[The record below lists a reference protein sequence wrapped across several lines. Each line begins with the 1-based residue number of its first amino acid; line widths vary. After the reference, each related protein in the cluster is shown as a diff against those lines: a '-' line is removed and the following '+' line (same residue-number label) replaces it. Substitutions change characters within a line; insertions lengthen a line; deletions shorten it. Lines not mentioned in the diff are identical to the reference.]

1 MSEMSDSLISNVDN
15 SCTAKDSNLTLKYSR
30 QNIQL
35 RRAEVL
41 RLQAMGESE
50 SSIARSLG
58 CSQALISLDVA
69 FLKEMAKN
77 KIAEHLGNLAYELDK
92 VLTGLDILIK
102 TAYSWLNA
110 PQFSVQNTTSTVK
123 DKTIIISLISN
134 LYNMKWQ
141 LLTDKDPN
149 AIHHAAQYVTKAKEK
164 LDEQIEIAQMHLF
177 EDEEDEELEEVEEEE
192 ENNV

>member
-1 MSEMSDSLISNVDN
+1 LISEQNMGENVNNSLINVNN
-15 SCTAKDSNLTLKYSR
+15 SEEENNLQLKYSR
-30 QNIQL
+30 QNIQF

-92 VLTGLDILIK
+92 VLTGLGILIK
-102 TAYSWLNA
+102 TAYGWLNA
-110 PQFSVQNTTSTVK
+110 PQFNTTTTVK
-123 DKTIIISLISN
+123 AAIISVIADI
-134 LYNMKWQ
+134 YNMKWL

-149 AIHHAAQYVTKAKEK
+149 VIHHAANYVNNAKK
-164 LDEQIEIAQMHLF
+164 
-177 EDEEDEELEEVEEEE
+177 ELEEKIEMAQMRWDLADEEGLEEEEEEE
-192 ENNV
+192 ENNNS

>member
-1 MSEMSDSLISNVDN
+1 MSEMSDSLILNVDN
-15 SCTAKDSNLTLKYSR
+15 SSPEIQLKYSR

-41 RLQAMGESE
+41 RLQSIGESE

-102 TAYSWLNA
+102 TAYGWLNA
-110 PQFSVQNTTSTVK
+110 PQFFAQNTSTTIK
-123 DKTIIISLISN
+123 DRTMIISLISN

-149 AIHHAAQYVTKAKEK
+149 VIHHAANYVNNAKK
-164 LDEQIEIAQMHLF
+164 
-177 EDEEDEELEEVEEEE
+177 ELEEKIEMAQMNWDAFDDDELEEEEEEEE
-192 ENNV
+192 ENNNV

>member
-1 MSEMSDSLISNVDN
+1 MGENVNNLLININNSEEN
-15 SCTAKDSNLTLKYSR
+15 NLQLKYSR

-92 VLTGLDILIK
+92 VLTGIDILIK
-102 TAYSWLNA
+102 TAYGWLNA
-110 PQFSVQNTTSTVK
+110 PQFNTTTTIK
-123 DKTIIISLISN
+123 DRTMILSLISN

-149 AIHHAAQYVTKAKEK
+149 AIHHATNYVNNAKK
-164 LDEQIEIAQMHLF
+164 
-177 EDEEDEELEEVEEEE
+177 ELEEKIEMA
-192 ENNV
+192 

>member
-1 MSEMSDSLISNVDN
+1 MSEISDSLTSNVDN
-15 SCTAKDSNLTLKYSR
+15 SSPEIQLKYSR

-69 FLKEMAKN
+69 YLRETAKN

-92 VLTGLDILIK
+92 VLAGLDILIK

-110 PQFSVQNTTSTVK
+110 PQFNTTATVK
-123 DKTIIISLISN
+123 DKAAIISIIADM
-134 LYNMKWQ
+134 YNMKWL

-149 AIHHAAQYVTKAKEK
+149 AIHHATNYVVQKKKE
-164 LDEQIEIAQMHLF
+164 LDEQIEMAQMTWD
-177 EDEEDEELEEVEEEE
+177 DEGEEEE
-192 ENNV
+192 EEDNEDE

>member
-15 SCTAKDSNLTLKYSR
+15 SSPEIQLKYSR

-58 CSQALISLDVA
+58 VSQALISLDCA
-69 FLKEMAKN
+69 YLKEMAKN

-92 VLTGLDILIK
+92 ILTGLDILIT
-102 TAYSWLNA
+102 TAYGWLNA
-110 PQFSVQNTTSTVK
+110 PQFNTTTTVK
-123 DKTIIISLISN
+123 DKAAIISVIADI
-134 LYNMKWQ
+134 YNMKWL

-149 AIHHAAQYVTKAKEK
+149 AIHHATNYVVQKKKE
-164 LDEQIEIAQMHLF
+164 LDEQIEMAQMTWD
-177 EDEEDEELEEVEEEE
+177 DEGEEEE
-192 ENNV
+192 EEDNEDE

>member
-1 MSEMSDSLISNVDN
+1 MSDMSNSLISNVDI
-15 SCTAKDSNLTLKYSR
+15 SSPEIQLKYSR

-92 VLTGLDILIK
+92 VLTGIDILIK
-102 TAYSWLNA
+102 TAYSWLTA
-110 PQFSVQNTTSTVK
+110 PQFNTTTTVK
-123 DKTIIISLISN
+123 DKTMIISLISN

-141 LLTDKDPN
+141 LLTDKDPD
-149 AIHHAAQYVTKAKEK
+149 AIHHATNYVNKAKK
-164 LDEQIEIAQMHLF
+164 
-177 EDEEDEELEEVEEEE
+177 ELEEKIEMAQMRWDLTDEEEE
-192 ENNV
+192 EEEEYNNNNVQSISKKFTS

>member
-1 MSEMSDSLISNVDN
+1 MNEMSDTLISNVNNEEGDN
-15 SCTAKDSNLTLKYSR
+15 DLTLKYSR

-92 VLTGLDILIK
+92 VLTGIDILIR
-102 TAYSWLNA
+102 TAYSWLDA
-110 PQFSVQNTTSTVK
+110 PQFTTTSTIK
-123 DKTIIISLISN
+123 DRTMIISLISN

-149 AIHHAAQYVTKAKEK
+149 AIHHVTNYVNNAKKE
-164 LDEQIEIAQMHLF
+164 LEEQIEMAQMSWDLT
-177 EDEEDEELEEVEEEE
+177 DEELEEEEEDNE
-192 ENNV
+192 HV

>member
-15 SCTAKDSNLTLKYSR
+15 SSPEIQLKYTR

-41 RLQAMGESE
+41 RLQSMGESE

-77 KIAEHLGNLAYELDK
+77 KIAEHLGSLAYELDK
-92 VLTGLDILIK
+92 VLTGIDILIK

-110 PQFSVQNTTSTVK
+110 PHFTNNQTTVK
-123 DKTIIISLISN
+123 DKIMIISLISN

-149 AIHHAAQYVTKAKEK
+149 VIHHAANYVNNAKKELEEK
-164 LDEQIEIAQMHLF
+164 IEMVQMSWDLT
-177 EDEEDEELEEVEEEE
+177 DEELEEEEEDNE
-192 ENNV
+192 HV

>member
-1 MSEMSDSLISNVDN
+1 MSENSNTLLENVNN
-15 SCTAKDSNLTLKYSR
+15 SSSNNLQLKYSR

-58 CSQALISLDVA
+58 VSQAIVSLDVQ
-69 FLKEMAKN
+69 FLREEARN

-92 VLTGLDILIK
+92 VLAGLDILIK
-102 TAYSWLNA
+102 TEYCWLNA
-110 PQFSVQNTTSTVK
+110 PQFTETAPTIK
-123 DKTIIISLISN
+123 DKALLLSLISN

-149 AIHHAAQYVTKAKEK
+149 AIHHATNYVNEAKKK
-164 LDEQIEIAQMHLF
+164 LEEQIELACMSHSWD
-177 EDEEDEELEEVEEEE
+177 DEEAEEEE
-192 ENNV
+192 EVNNE

>member
-1 MSEMSDSLISNVDN
+1 MSEMSDSLTSIVDN
-15 SCTAKDSNLTLKYSR
+15 SSPEIQLKYSR

-102 TAYSWLNA
+102 SAYSWLNA
-110 PQFSVQNTTSTVK
+110 SQFFAQNTTTTSTIK
-123 DKTIIISLISN
+123 DRTMLLTLISN

-149 AIHHAAQYVTKAKEK
+149 AIHHVTNYVNNAKKELAEK
-164 LDEQIEIAQMHLF
+164 IEMAQMRWDLT
-177 EDEEDEELEEVEEEE
+177 DEEEE
-192 ENNV
+192 EEEEEGQQEEDEV

>member
-1 MSEMSDSLISNVDN
+1 MSEISDSLISNVDN
-15 SCTAKDSNLTLKYSR
+15 SSPEIQLKYSR

-41 RLQAMGESE
+41 RLQSMGESE
-50 SSIARSLG
+50 TNIAKLLG

-69 FLKEMAKN
+69 YLRETAKN

-92 VLTGLDILIK
+92 VLAGLDILIK

-110 PQFSVQNTTSTVK
+110 PQFNTATTIK
-123 DKTIIISLISN
+123 DRTMILSLISN

-149 AIHHAAQYVTKAKEK
+149 AIHHAANYVNNAKK
-164 LDEQIEIAQMHLF
+164 
-177 EDEEDEELEEVEEEE
+177 ELEEKIEMAQMRWDLTDEEEEEEE
-192 ENNV
+192 ENVI

>member
-1 MSEMSDSLISNVDN
+1 MSENINSLIE
-15 SCTAKDSNLTLKYSR
+15 DSNKIDSTNLSLKYSR
-30 QNIQL
+30 QNIEL
-35 RRAEVL
+35 RSAEVL
-41 RLQAMGESE
+41 RLQAIGESE

-77 KIAEHLGNLAYELDK
+77 KIGNLSYELDK
-92 VLTGLDILIK
+92 VLTGIDILIK

-110 PQFSVQNTTSTVK
+110 PQLSAQNTTTTVK
-123 DKTIIISLISN
+123 DRTMIISLISN

-177 EDEEDEELEEVEEEE
+177 EDEDEELEEEEEE
-192 ENNV
+192 ENNNNV

>member
-15 SCTAKDSNLTLKYSR
+15 SCTAEDSNLTLKYSR

-110 PQFSVQNTTSTVK
+110 PQFSVQNTTTTTVK
-123 DKTIIISLISN
+123 DKAMLLTLISN

-141 LLTDKDPN
+141 LLTDKDPD
-149 AIHHAAQYVTKAKEK
+149 AIHHATNYVNNAKKELQEK
-164 LDEQIEIAQMHLF
+164 IEMAQMSWDLT
-177 EDEEDEELEEVEEEE
+177 DEELEEEEEDNE
-192 ENNV
+192 HV

>member
-15 SCTAKDSNLTLKYSR
+15 SSPEIQLKYSR

-50 SSIARSLG
+50 SSIARSPG
-58 CSQALISLDVA
+58 VSQALISLDCA
-69 FLKEMAKN
+69 YLKEMAKN

-92 VLTGLDILIK
+92 ILTGLDILIT
-102 TAYSWLNA
+102 TAYGWLNA
-110 PQFSVQNTTSTVK
+110 PQFNTTTTVK
-123 DKTIIISLISN
+123 DKAAIISVIADI
-134 LYNMKWQ
+134 YNMKWL

-149 AIHHAAQYVTKAKEK
+149 AIHHATNYVVQKKK
-164 LDEQIEIAQMHLF
+164 DWM
-177 EDEEDEELEEVEEEE
+177 
-192 ENNV
+192 NK

>member
-1 MSEMSDSLISNVDN
+1 MSEMSDSLTSNVDN
-15 SCTAKDSNLTLKYSR
+15 SSPEIQLKYSR

-58 CSQALISLDVA
+58 CSQALISLDCA
-69 FLKEMAKN
+69 YLKEMAKN

-102 TAYSWLNA
+102 TAYGWLNA
-110 PQFSVQNTTSTVK
+110 PQFSVQNTTTTTVK
-123 DKTIIISLISN
+123 DRTMIISLISN

-141 LLTDKDPN
+141 ILTDKDPD
-149 AIHHAAQYVTKAKEK
+149 AIHHVANYVVQKKKE
-164 LDEQIEIAQMHLF
+164 LDEQIMINSMNWDMD
-177 EDEEDEELEEVEEEE
+177 DEEYEEERGGRK
-192 ENNV
+192 

>member
-1 MSEMSDSLISNVDN
+1 MSEMSDTLISNVNNEEEDN
-15 SCTAKDSNLTLKYSR
+15 NLTLKYSR

-50 SSIARSLG
+50 SSIAHSLG

-92 VLTGLDILIK
+92 VLTGIDILIR
-102 TAYSWLNA
+102 TAYSWLDA
-110 PQFSVQNTTSTVK
+110 PQFTTTSTIK
-123 DKTIIISLISN
+123 DRTMIISLISN

-149 AIHHAAQYVTKAKEK
+149 AIHHVTNYVNNAKKE
-164 LDEQIEIAQMHLF
+164 LEEQIEMAQMSWDLT
-177 EDEEDEELEEVEEEE
+177 DEELEEEEEDNE
-192 ENNV
+192 HV